1 MALFYKLLNS
11 VDPSISQAVGPLEI
25 IFVRMGIT
33 YIGCLLCLIITK
45 TPHPF
50 LGPPGIRLLL
60 VIRGVIGF
68 GGLSAFY
75 YALQYLSLADAT
87 VLTFLAPLVTGLFGY
102 IFLKERFTHQEAVA
116 GVFSLVGV
124 LLISR
129 PKAIF
134 GKHSESDLDPPVEEE
149 NISMVTTHT
158 ATGRN
163 GSWLAKRTAEGL
175 IQLLAPDQVSSSYS
189 WNQDVGIMN
198 FTNPQPHDG
207 ADEPEGVT
215 EAQRL
220 VAVG

>member
-60 VIRGVIGF
+60 VLRGVIGF

-75 YALQYLSLADAT
+75 YSLQYLSLADAT
-87 VLTFLAPLVTGLFGY
+87 VITFLAPLVTGLFGY
-102 IFLKERFTHQEAVA
+102 IFLKERFTHQEAIA
-116 GVFSLVGV
+116 GVASLAGV
-124 LLISR
+124 VLIAR
-129 PKAIF
+129 PAIMF
-134 GKHSESDLDPPVEEE
+134 GKHSQSDLDPPVEEE
-149 NISMVTTHT
+149 SISRANTSNSISYD
-158 ATGRN
+158 GK
-163 GSWLAKRTAEGL
+163 WLAKRAAEGL
-175 IQLLAPDQVSSSYS
+175 IQLLAPDQVSESYS
-189 WNQDVGIMN
+189 WNQQVGIKN
-198 FTNPQPHDG
+198 LTNPQPHDG
-207 ADEPEGVT
+207 AEEPEGVT